1 MPAYTSQQSSS
12 KGWDTSVEITTHHH
26 ASKGATLSFRDLH
39 YSVPMKKEGI
49 DKVILKG
56 VNGIANAG
64 EVFAILGSSGAGK
77 TTLLDVLA
85 SRKSFGKV
93 DGDVTINGH
102 KAHHSQVKYISAY
115 VQQEDLM
122 LSTLTARE
130 TLSYAAQLRMPN
142 HSREAI
148 DKEIDG
154 LLKDLAL
161 SHVAESQIGN
171 EMTRG
176 LSGGEKKRLSI
187 ALQLLSNPAILFLD
201 EPTTGLDAFNS
212 FGVMKRVQAIAKD
225 QGRTVICSVHQPRFT
240 IFELFDKVMLMSRG
254 EVAYFGP
261 SSEAISVFSSL
272 GHHCPEH
279 ENPADYLI
287 DVIVRA
293 EGSTDQSVRQAIVD
307 ASKERALS
315 IPAPELGPN
324 LQKGE
329 GGTGAARSSL
339 ARQFTVLTKRS
350 FVALMRSPT
359 ATKAQIGQTIFMA
372 LLIGTIYLGLKL
384 DQPSIQNRMGM

>member
-1 MPAYTSQQSSS
+1 M
-12 KGWDTSVEITTHHH
+12 
-26 ASKGATLSFRDLH
+26 SFRNLH

-49 DKVILKG
+49 EKPILKNVTG
-56 VNGIANAG
+56 LASAG

-93 DGDVTINGH
+93 EGDVTINGH

-122 LSTLTARE
+122 LPTLTARE
-130 TLSYAAQLRMPN
+130 TLSYAAQLRMPT

-240 IFELFDKVMLMSRG
+240 IFELFDKVMLLSRG

-261 SSEAISVFSSL
+261 SSEAISVFASL

-293 EGSTDQSVRQAIVD
+293 EGSADQSVRQAIVD
-307 ASKERALS
+307 VSKERALS
-315 IPAPELGPN
+315 IPAPELGLN

-329 GGTGAARSSL
+329 GGMGAARSSL

-372 LLIGTIYLGLKL
+372 LLIGTIYLGLKH